1 MNARLVPVVATVS
14 EKGLMHLPNA
24 VRSGLGLKEGEKVV
38 FFVDEAKHRAVVVT
52 ESDGFLFPEA

>member
-1 MNARLVPVVATVS
+1 MSARIVPVVATVS

-38 FFVDEAKHRAVVVT
+38 FFVDEVKHRAVVVPAS
-52 ESDGFLFPEA
+52 EGFQFPES